1 MFTRFLYRGVPTV
14 ILLAIAAIV
23 QALAIG
29 AFI

>member
-14 ILLAIAAIV
+14 ILLAIAAVV